1 MEKMMKLYQ
10 RYIVHVQRLDALFR
24 AQLGIIVGTV
34 TLFVVLRSSFARQ
47 ICGNA
52 SILKD
57 ISIGWRDS
65 KVFLKQNLNVQ

>member
-1 MEKMMKLYQ
+1 MKLYY

-47 ICGNA
+47 NCGNA

-57 ISIGWRDS
+57 IGIGWRDS
-65 KVFLKQNLNVQ
+65 KRFFTQNLIVQ

>member
-1 MEKMMKLYQ
+1 METMLKLYQ

-47 ICGNA
+47 NCGNA

-57 ISIGWRDS
+57 IGIGWRDS
-65 KVFLKQNLNVQ
+65 KRFFTQNLNV